1 MFNCLKELE
10 TKVVKIYEVANF
22 TKESQIKGE
31 KQLEDLASSVDYI
44 TKKFD
49 EFEEERKKKDE
60 QIKYLQERVSFLG
73 NKNGKIEQQIDRQ
86 EQ

>member
-1 MFNCLKELE
+1 M
-10 TKVVKIYEVANF
+10 VKIYEVENF
-22 TKESQIKGE
+22 TKENQIKGE